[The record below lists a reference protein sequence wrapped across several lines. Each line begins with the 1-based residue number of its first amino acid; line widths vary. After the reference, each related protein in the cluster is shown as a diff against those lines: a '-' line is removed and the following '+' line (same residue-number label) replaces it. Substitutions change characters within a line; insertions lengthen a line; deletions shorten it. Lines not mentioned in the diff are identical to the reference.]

1 MRLLH
6 RPADPLGAAM
16 LAGALLGLI
25 VGALIGFGGAGL
37 SRPVVTPLIG
47 ALAGALLAGA
57 PFALMEIGHNRHLA
71 REREIDHDFI
81 RAEAHRVYD
90 LDVPEEDVTADRA
103 GGASAP
109 RTPPV

>member
-1 MRLLH
+1 MRSHH

-37 SRPVVTPLIG
+37 SQPVVTPLVG
-47 ALAGALLAGA
+47 ALAGALLAGI
-57 PFALMEIGHNRHLA
+57 PFAVLEIGHNRHQA
-71 REREIDHDFI
+71 REREIDHSFI
-81 RAEAHRVYD
+81 REEAHRVYD
-90 LDVPEEDVTADRA
+90 LDVPVDDVTARRA

-109 RTPPV
+109 RTPPG